1 MEGMPLLFTMVFLVV
16 VVDVY
21 IISKV
26 YVLLGVCGIS
36 RGEAS
41 DTNFLVLFPSLV
53 FQFNACFDKVANI
66 QWKRKGPSKQF
77 YLFIYLFFI
86 DVLFVIGLLWTGIEY
101 CRGFHFV
108 LRGNVALG
116 TDITLDYITEGVN
129 FLETYAP
136 ITNECEAITWAYS

>member
-1 MEGMPLLFTMVFLVV
+1 MEGMPLLFTMVFVVV

-26 YVLLGVCGIS
+26 YVLLVVCGIS

-66 QWKRKGPSKQF
+66 Q
-77 YLFIYLFFI
+77 
-86 DVLFVIGLLWTGIEY
+86 
-101 CRGFHFV
+101 
-108 LRGNVALG
+108 
-116 TDITLDYITEGVN
+116 
-129 FLETYAP
+129 
-136 ITNECEAITWAYS
+136 